1 MRTNNLRNKPVDRRY
16 LSDKDKS
23 DYNQSGEYGRRA
35 SALSRARGRKGQMAY
50 QANRPV
56 NTQGRT
62 PGTGGFDRGI
72 SIQQKRLGEYG
83 QSKRSEYSAPKPNNK
98 SGTTSIYNT
107 GGGVKPLPQNR
118 LPDTRI

>member
-23 DYNQSGEYGRRA
+23 DYNSSGEYGRRA
-35 SALSRARGRKGQMAY
+35 TALSRARGRKGQMAY

-62 PGTGGFDRGI
+62 PGTGGFTQGI
-72 SIQQKRLGEYG
+72 SIQQKRLAEYG
-83 QSKRSEYSAPKPNNK
+83 KNKQSEFQIKAPSNK
-98 SGTTSIYNT
+98 GDIFR
-107 GGGVKPLPQNR
+107 PE
-118 LPDTRI
+118 D

>member
-1 MRTNNLRNKPVDRRY
+1 MRSSNLRNKPVDRRY
-16 LSDKDKS
+16 LSDQDKN

-62 PGTGGFDRGI
+62 PGTGGFSQGI
-72 SIQQKRLGEYG
+72 GIQQQRLGEYG
-83 QSKRSEYSAPKPNNK
+83 RSKKSDFSLKAPSNK
-98 SGTTSIYNT
+98 GDIY
-107 GGGVKPLPQNR
+107 GPQ
-118 LPDTRI
+118 D